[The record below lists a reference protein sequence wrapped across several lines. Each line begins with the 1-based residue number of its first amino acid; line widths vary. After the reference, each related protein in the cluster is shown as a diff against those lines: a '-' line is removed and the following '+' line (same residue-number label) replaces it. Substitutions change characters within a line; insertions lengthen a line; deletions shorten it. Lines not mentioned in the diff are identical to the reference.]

1 MNLSGIEKIK
11 AILNWN
17 NLFLFFIFLLLLP
30 NQLIGLPGL
39 DLDSSWQ
46 IATNLALRDG
56 LAFGKEFIF
65 TYGPLGFLSTH
76 IGLEIPYGYLWIFL
90 FDICIIGIILFILVR
105 ILRDYNSLIVYGIIF
120 IAVYHLAYAE
130 TTYRILVIVL
140 FFLLQN
146 IKKFNFFSFTAV
158 VLLLVIQFFIKPSA
172 ALYFSVIFIVTTF
185 YIAIYKVNKWAWV
198 YPFGLVLLI
207 YLLSKL
213 LKVELKAYL
222 TTTIEISSAYSDT
235 MNLIAFSKLKTVLF
249 LLFAISFVLT
259 FFIISIL
266 TIFKAKNLDTIF
278 ISGIVILDFYFLFK
292 QSYVRFDGGHLL
304 AFWSTVLSM
313 VFIFLYHT
321 NHLLQRFSRFLYLFI
336 FIIFILA
343 FGFLSKFIGGRYP
356 FSLPI
361 GYVSE
366 LFTPDFKNDYFKSA
380 QEFTKLPDSIRNII
394 GNNSIDVIPADIAS
408 IFFNRLNYKPRP
420 VIQSYVA
427 SSTSLN
433 VLNSNHYKSPDAS
446 EFILYNNGSIN
457 NRYPFWDESLVK
469 QVLISRYEPLDSLF
483 AWKGNE
489 KHDTSFLL
497 IKRELPLKFI
507 EKLITDTTLIFN
519 KKYYIPKTDNLIY
532 ISAELEYSIWG
543 KLQKILYQ
551 PPIIF
556 IKLFYED
563 GATGTYRL
571 IVPEMQHG
579 VIINKKLLTQSD
591 GYLLFKYQGSKN
603 ENITSF
609 IIQPENSAFKTSF
622 RIKLTEHAYML

>member
-1 MNLSGIEKIK
+1 MDLHNIVKYK
-11 AILNWN
+11 ALLNWN

-30 NQLIGLPGL
+30 NQLIGFPGT
-39 DLDSSWQ
+39 DLDSSWM
-46 IATNLALRDG
+46 IALNLAVKNG
-56 LAFGKEFIF
+56 LVFGKDFIF

-76 IGLEIPYGYLWIFL
+76 IGLEIPFGYLWIFL
-90 FDICIIGIILFILVR
+90 FDIGIIGTILFIIVR
-105 ILRDYNSLIVYGIIF
+105 ILKDYNSLIVYGIIF

-146 IKKFNFFSFTAV
+146 IKKFNFYSLTLV
-158 VLLLVIQFFIKPSA
+158 SLLLVIQFFNKPSA
-172 ALYFSVIFIVTTF
+172 AIYFIVIFLATTF
-185 YIAIYKVNKWAWV
+185 YIAIFKGNKWVWV

-213 LKVELKAYL
+213 LKVDITGYL
-222 TTTIEISSAYSDT
+222 TSTFDLSSTYSDT
-235 MNLIAFSKLKTVLF
+235 MNLIAFTKLKTVLF
-249 LLFAISFVLT
+249 LLFGLVFILT
-259 FFIISIL
+259 FSIIL
-266 TIFKAKNLDTIF
+266 LLKIFKAKNLDLIL
-278 ISGIVILDFYFLFK
+278 ISAIMILFLYFLFK
-292 QSYVRFDGGHLL
+292 QSYVRFDAGHLL
-304 AFWSTVLSM
+304 AFWSTALSIL
-313 VFIFLYHT
+313 FILFYHT
-321 NHLLQRFSRFLYLFI
+321 NHLIGRFLRFLYIFI
-336 FIIFILA
+336 FIISISA
-343 FGFLSKFIGGRYP
+343 FSYLSKFVDGRYSFP
-356 FSLPI
+356 LPVS
-361 GYVSE
+361 YLSE
-366 LFTPDFKNDYFKSA
+366 LFTPDLKYDYIKSTN
-380 QEFTKLPDSIRNII
+380 QFTKLPDPIRNII
-394 GNNSIDVIPADIAS
+394 GNNFIDVMPVDIAS
-408 IFFNRLNYKPRP
+408 LYFNGLNYKPRP

-433 VLNSNHYKSPDAS
+433 VINCNHYKSSNSAK
-446 EFILYNNGSIN
+446 FILFNNGSIN

-469 QVLISRYEPLDSLF
+469 QVLISKYEPLDSLF

-532 ISAELEYSIWG
+532 ISAELEYSNWG

-579 VIINKKLLTQSD
+579 VIINKKVLTNSD
-591 GYLLFKYQGSKN
+591 AYLLFKYQGRKN
-603 ENITSF
+603 KNITSF
-609 IIQPENSAFKTSF
+609 IIQPENSAYKTSF
-622 RIKLTEHAYML
+622 RIKLTEHSYML